1 MSEILIPIIRLTL
14 ALETSVTEGWVM
26 TKRNVCARA
35 MNSITLLFLSQ
46 NRSRDVKKKKQS
58 VLQVF

>member
-35 MNSITLLFLSQ
+35 MNSITLLFFKSKQ
-46 NRSRDVKKKKQS
+46 ESGCQKKQS